1 MVTWSRDD
9 GRPLPSTPDGNV
21 LRIEM
26 LRVENGGVY
35 RCMAEGVVA
44 TFNLV
49 VMELPTTVA
58 SEGPVHETAI
68 TLVHSF

>member
-9 GRPLPSTPDGNV
+9 GRPLPDTPDGNV

-26 LRVENGGVY
+26 PTVEDGGVY
-35 RCMAEGVVA
+35 RCSAHGVVA

-49 VMELPTTVA
+49 VVEEPATA
-58 SEGPVHETAI
+58 SEKL
-68 TLVHSF
+68 TLL